1 MDYSGKNKKTL
12 RKKTPRNKPS
22 KHNLDMAVFLA
33 SCQELQVCKNIIK
46 SADKSF
52 INFIGELALNLLQGN
67 IDCQKKYLESLAKRK
82 SIIRQLASKRSSSKI
97 RRSIC
102 IKYPSLI
109 LLLLRATKIYLK
121 THFMSK

>member
-1 MDYSGKNKKTL
+1 MDYRGENKKTL
-12 RKKTPRNKPS
+12 RKKNQRNKPS
-22 KHNLDMAVFLA
+22 KVNLDLAVFLA

-52 INFIGELALNLLQGN
+52 IKFVGELALNLLQGN
-67 IDCQKKYLESLAKRK
+67 IDYQKKYLESLSKRK

-102 IKYPSLI
+102 VKYPSVI
-109 LLLLRATKIYLK
+109 LMLLRATKNYLK
-121 THFMSK
+121 AQFL

>member
-1 MDYSGKNKKTL
+1 MDYRGKNKKTL
-12 RKKTPRNKPS
+12 RKKNQRNKPS
-22 KHNLDMAVFLA
+22 KVNLDLAVFLA

-52 INFIGELALNLLQGN
+52 IKFVGELALNLLQGN
-67 IDCQKKYLESLAKRK
+67 IDYQKKYLESLSKRK

-102 IKYPSLI
+102 VKYPSVI
-109 LLLLRATKIYLK
+109 LMLLRATKNYLK
-121 THFMSK
+121 AQFL